1 MVKPYNIFSYWIL
14 LWYILYIFHIASYNP
29 KFILIIAIIHNFFI
43 WIYKLFNYSLKQ
55 FIIFS
60 IVFIVIK
67 IIPYIS
73 IRNTKIK
80 KRDIIFSIL
89 LVLLYLLWININ
101 NISLYKLMIELNK
114 DNGPLTKIINNY
126 ISRGNRSA

>member
-14 LWYILYIFHIASYNP
+14 LWYILYIFHITSYNP

-43 WIYKLFNYSLKQ
+43 WINKLFNNSLKQ

-73 IRNTKIK
+73 IRYTKIK

-89 LVLLYLLWININ
+89 LLLLYLFWININ
-101 NISLYKLMIELNK
+101 NISLYKIIIELNK

>member
-14 LWYILYIFHIASYNP
+14 LWYILYIFHITSYNP

>member
-14 LWYILYIFHIASYNP
+14 LWYILYIFHITSYNP

-43 WIYKLFNYSLKQ
+43 WINKLFNYSLKQ

-89 LVLLYLLWININ
+89 LLLLYLLWININ
-101 NISLYKLMIELNK
+101 NISLYKITIELNK

>member
-14 LWYILYIFHIASYNP
+14 LWYILYIFHITSYNP

-43 WIYKLFNYSLKQ
+43 WINKLFNYSLKQ

-73 IRNTKIK
+73 IRYTKIK

-89 LVLLYLLWININ
+89 LLLLYLLWININ
-101 NISLYKLMIELNK
+101 NISLYKITIELNK

>member
-14 LWYILYIFHIASYNP
+14 LWYILYIFHITSYNP

-43 WIYKLFNYSLKQ
+43 WINKLFNYSLKQ

-80 KRDIIFSIL
+80 KQDIIFSIL
-89 LVLLYLLWININ
+89 LLLLYLLWININ
-101 NISLYKLMIELNK
+101 NISLYKITIELNK
-114 DNGPLTKIINNY
+114 DNGPFTKIIDNY